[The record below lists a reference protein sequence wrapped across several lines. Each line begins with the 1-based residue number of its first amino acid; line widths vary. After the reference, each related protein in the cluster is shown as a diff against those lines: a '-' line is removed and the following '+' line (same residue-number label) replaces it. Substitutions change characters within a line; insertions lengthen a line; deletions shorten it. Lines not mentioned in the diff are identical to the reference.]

1 MPQPSISSASL
12 STPLNMSAPALTWCL
27 QPPAYSH
34 HFGSIVCFYWCIST
48 LLSMVAA
55 ASDTHHQLI
64 TKPSLT
70 DTLCMSHMCPV
81 IVGASSTER
90 HSHSPNVGFC
100 YRQQL
105 AYQAY
110 NPQLKP
116 LSGPAQQ
123 AHPNPKTQI
132 FPSHTLAILPN
143 FATPQTLASPDG
155 SIVFLQPDSY
165 LHDAQDIVNHTADTV
180 FGGSKAASQHQ
191 KSSAK
196 LRGLPVSCRS
206 PSLHLWCAMI

>member
-1 MPQPSISSASL
+1 
-12 STPLNMSAPALTWCL
+12 
-27 QPPAYSH
+27 
-34 HFGSIVCFYWCIST
+34 
-48 LLSMVAA
+48 
-55 ASDTHHQLI
+55 
-64 TKPSLT
+64 
-70 DTLCMSHMCPV
+70 MSHMCPV

-132 FPSHTLAILPN
+132 LPSHTLAILPS

-155 SIVFLQPDSY
+155 SIVFLQPDPY

-196 LRGLPVSCRS
+196 LRGLPVNMPQPKFAPVVRDDLIIALTSAAARCVAIACPTPMIIISCVGIDLS
-206 PSLHLWCAMI
+206 VLQPAIWWCTVQA